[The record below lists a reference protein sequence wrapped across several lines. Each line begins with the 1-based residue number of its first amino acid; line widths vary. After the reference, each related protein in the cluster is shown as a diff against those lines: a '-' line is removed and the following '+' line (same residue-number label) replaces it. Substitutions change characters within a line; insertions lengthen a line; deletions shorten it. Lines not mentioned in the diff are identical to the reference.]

1 MSTWP
6 TVPVQG
12 QLELHKDNES
22 QQTNKNKQKE
32 GPWSKD
38 GILKQCF
45 GNLFQQTSLYAF
57 FMVK

>member
-32 GPWSKD
+32 GP
-38 GILKQCF
+38 
-45 GNLFQQTSLYAF
+45 
-57 FMVK
+57 